1 MGAALER
8 ATEDRWNP
16 ALAQVSTAPPG
27 LGSIPLDSQGSA
39 ARLSPLRFTLIGI
52 QSTLVRTEYLA
63 AVVAFLSFLLLF
75 SFFVDAVNSVENG

>member
-1 MGAALER
+1 MALNMTNGMCGIENSGA
-8 ATEDRWNP
+8 P
-16 ALAQVSTAPPG
+16 
-27 LGSIPLDSQGSA
+27 LGRFHVGVVYPWHRKKRSA
-39 ARLSPLRFTLIGI
+39 LIGI